1 MNPTRTVLLRASLAL
16 LATTLPAQNA
26 LAVALRPNKATDDS
40 VCDLTHHT
48 NLYLGSKTL
57 VPSVAQA
64 KDKVDAYFRL
74 AGEFVAA
81 KCRNG
86 QLLMV
91 QGDSASS
98 VDVRSLTELANS
110 SCAVASIARSEVT
123 LSLGDLSY
131 PGFELR
137 CTILKHS
144 ELVDRLNSLERADPM
159 DSLKARLAATAQQAD
174 RGPSKSDSNSQAKKD
189 CDKMTLSSILQGGSC
204 K

>member
-1 MNPTRTVLLRASLAL
+1 MSPTRTLLLYGSLAL
-16 LATTLPAQNA
+16 FANVIPTQQA
-26 LAVALRPNKATDDS
+26 LAVALRPNKTTDDS

-57 VPSVAQA
+57 VPSVAQT

-74 AGEFVAA
+74 AGEFVAG
-81 KCRNG
+81 KCKNG

-91 QGDSASS
+91 QGDSASN
-98 VDVRSLTELANS
+98 VDIRSLTELANQ
-110 SCAVASIARSEVT
+110 SCAVAAISRTEVT
-123 LSLGDLSY
+123 LSLGDLTY

-137 CTILKHS
+137 CTILKHA
-144 ELVDRLNSLERADPM
+144 ELVDKLNSLERADPM
-159 DSLKARLAATAQQAD
+159 ESLKNRLAAAAQQGD
-174 RGPSKSDSNSQAKKD
+174 RGPSRTDSGSQAKKD